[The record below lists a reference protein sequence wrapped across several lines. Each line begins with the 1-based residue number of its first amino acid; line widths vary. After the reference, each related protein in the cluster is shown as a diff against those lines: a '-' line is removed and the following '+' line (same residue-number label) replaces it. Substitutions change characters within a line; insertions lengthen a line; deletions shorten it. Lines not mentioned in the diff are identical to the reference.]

1 LTAGSVA
8 LVTGGAG
15 DIGWAVCREATRL
28 GVQVICA
35 DLHSAL
41 ERRGADLAA
50 EPRLTGMPLDISR
63 QEDVVAVVSRIETE
77 VGPIDRLVHSAAVAQ
92 VVPVLQITP
101 EEWRR
106 SIDINLNGSFWC
118 LQEVTRRMAER
129 GRGRVVNLA
138 SVAGKVGGLQVGA
151 HYAAGKAGV
160 ISLTFSFAKAL
171 AGSGVLVNAVAP
183 GVIRTRMT
191 DEFSDEAHKA
201 YRASVPLGRYGTA
214 EEVARAVVWLLSEE
228 NTYITGE
235 VLDVNGGLLVD

>member
-1 LTAGSVA
+1 M
-8 LVTGGAG
+8 TGGAG
-15 DIGWAVCREATRL
+15 DIGWAVCRAASRL
-28 GVQVICA
+28 GVQVVCA
-35 DLHSAL
+35 DIPSAL
-41 ERRGADLAA
+41 ERRRADLDADG
-50 EPRLTGMPLDISR
+50 LIGVPLDISR
-63 QEDVVAVVSRIETE
+63 QEDVAAVVDRVETE

-92 VVPVLQITP
+92 VKPVLEITAD
-101 EEWRR
+101 EWRR
-106 SIDINLNGSFWC
+106 NIDINLNGAFWC
-118 LQEVTRRMAER
+118 LQEVTRRMAGR
-129 GRGRVVNLA
+129 GHGRVVNLA

-171 AGSGVLVNAVAP
+171 AASGVLVNAVAP

-191 DEFSDEAHKA
+191 DDFSPDVHEA

-214 EEVARAVVWLLSEE
+214 DEVARAIVWLLSDE